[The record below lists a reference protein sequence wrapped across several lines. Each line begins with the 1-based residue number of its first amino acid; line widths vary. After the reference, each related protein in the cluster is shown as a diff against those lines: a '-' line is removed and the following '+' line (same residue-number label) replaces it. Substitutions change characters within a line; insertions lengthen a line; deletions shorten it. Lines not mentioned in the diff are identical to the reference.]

1 MQGHLRAFKFSTNPI
16 NYVLFEQNVI
26 PMTMYEIFCKKIDTT
41 GRSYYLLTKTDKHRQ
56 KPTNTVNNRQEADKN
71 RQEADKMKLKLF

>member
-1 MQGHLRAFKFSTNPI
+1 MHKSKKKCWPLRSDVN
-16 NYVLFEQNVI
+16 
-26 PMTMYEIFCKKIDTT
+26 
-41 GRSYYLLTKTDKHRQ
+41 GRIIYRQKPTKTDKHRQ